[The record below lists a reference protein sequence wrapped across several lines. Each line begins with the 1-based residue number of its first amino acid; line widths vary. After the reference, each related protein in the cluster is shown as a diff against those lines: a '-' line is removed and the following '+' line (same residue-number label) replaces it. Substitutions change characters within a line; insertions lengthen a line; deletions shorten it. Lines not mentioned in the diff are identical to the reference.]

1 MRSFRAHALALVLIP
16 TLLPA
21 QEEDAAPTA
30 ALPDDGMGYQHIER
44 FIKVLETVRQ
54 NHPNGDK
61 LDYERLINHALEGML
76 DSLDQFSGFY
86 HPETYAFIRDENRQP
101 EIPGLGITLGKSN
114 DYLTIT
120 AVRSGSPA
128 FKADIVAGDRVLKI
142 GAREAAKLS
151 LGVALTSLAGRPGE
165 TVKLSMWRQIDREH
179 YEASLLRT
187 VIKKVAVP
195 DAMLLEQ
202 SGSKKIGYLRLTE
215 FSAPS
220 HRELEAALDELEDK
234 GMRSLLLDLRG
245 NPGGLLHV
253 SVAILGEFVPPST
266 EVVFTKGRNPAHNSP
281 PMKTPDRKRK
291 KRAYPIAV
299 LIDRGSASAS
309 ELVSGAL
316 QDLKRAT
323 IVGETSYGKG
333 SVQQIMPQPGGTA
346 LRLTIATYHTPSGRT
361 PHEVGITPDLVVKIS
376 DSDRDN
382 LDLFRRRTN
391 LTPAESKILKAWN
404 DPVVEA
410 AIKALDAN

>member
-195 DAMLLEQ
+195 DAMLL
-202 SGSKKIGYLRLTE
+202 
-215 FSAPS
+215 
-220 HRELEAALDELEDK
+220 
-234 GMRSLLLDLRG
+234 
-245 NPGGLLHV
+245 
-253 SVAILGEFVPPST
+253 
-266 EVVFTKGRNPAHNSP
+266 
-281 PMKTPDRKRK
+281 
-291 KRAYPIAV
+291 
-299 LIDRGSASAS
+299 
-309 ELVSGAL
+309 
-316 QDLKRAT
+316 
-323 IVGETSYGKG
+323 
-333 SVQQIMPQPGGTA
+333 
-346 LRLTIATYHTPSGRT
+346 
-361 PHEVGITPDLVVKIS
+361 
-376 DSDRDN
+376 
-382 LDLFRRRTN
+382 
-391 LTPAESKILKAWN
+391 
-404 DPVVEA
+404 
-410 AIKALDAN
+410 